1 MNVVIVSQCSK
12 NALKET
18 RRILDQ
24 FAERIGERTWQ
35 TPITSA
41 GLGTLRRMLRRKARK
56 NTAVACHWIRGR
68 DHSEL
73 VWIVGDASRFNLGG
87 AVPTNTTRRD
97 VLRSGDENDWHTG
110 EDIRLL
116 ASLAA
121 LLHDLGKACLAFQE
135 RLHGR
140 RSGANRYRHEWIS
153 LRLFQAF
160 VGGEADR
167 AWLQRLAQLSAE
179 DQDAWIQG
187 LLRDGVDTEAG
198 APFPSMPP
206 LAAAIG
212 WLVVTHHRLPQWPRG
227 DKDTGFHS
235 DHLAT
240 FPSIVTADWNQDTD
254 RQTEEGPADYWHF
267 AHALPMATERWRRR
281 ARHLAGRLL
290 NRLEH
295 HDQSWLDN
303 PYLMH
308 TARMALMLADHH
320 YSSLTDP
327 GERLRGQSGYPLY
340 ANTHPQTG
348 GLKQPLDEHLLGVEA
363 DTRAITRSLPSMNTA
378 LPRLARHKGF
388 RKRSADRR
396 FAWQDG
402 AFDLAAFLRASTAER
417 GFFGVNM
424 ASTGYGKTLANG
436 RIAYALAEP
445 ERGAR
450 FSVALG
456 LRTLTLQTGEAFRTL
471 LGLGKD
477 ELAIRVGG
485 SGSRELFDYFAEQA
499 AETGSASSQRL
510 MEEDGHVFFEGDFEN
525 HPVLRRLK
533 RDPGVRALLSA
544 PVLVS
549 TVDHLTPATE
559 GTRGGRQIAPM
570 LRLMSSDLILD
581 EVDDFGLED
590 LPALSRLVHWS
601 GMLGGRVLLSSAT
614 LPPALVEGLYRAYR
628 AGRESYQQNRGEPG
642 APVDIPCAWFDEHDR
657 RHVDCPEADR
667 FREAHGAF
675 ATKRQQRLGR
685 DEPRRRATIIPVTSE
700 ANGPRERIAEDMAET
715 LVVQTDELHRYH
727 HTVDPRSGRR
737 ISFGL
742 IRMANIEPLVAVAQ
756 ALIQRGA
763 PPGRRLH
770 LCVYHSQFP
779 ALSRSTIEYHLDR
792 ALDRREE
799 MAVFGQPNI
808 RAAID
813 GSPEADQLFVVLGS
827 PVTEVGRDH
836 DYDWAIVE
844 PSSMRSLIQLAG
856 RVRRHRPVSCEHPN
870 VHLLHKNFQALA
882 KPDDPAFRRPGFE
895 DGNRWRLHSHDLR
908 ELLRPEEYEVVDARP
923 RVLARDALAPNA
935 SLVDLEHARLG
946 KALIP
951 QTGPSE
957 NPQPSGRSR
966 RAARQRAVPPL
977 NAATW
982 YHLARATLSGDL
994 PRQQPFRRQQR
1005 AQAEL
1010 VLMPDDSGEDWQPQ
1024 RLWYSPGERRP
1035 SAYVDIDQQ
1044 VRRLDLSQARGERIS
1059 AWAIADY
1066 MEALAALA
1074 EVREASLEDCARSF
1088 GLVTLPEKREGDRGW
1103 QCHPWLGFFR
1113 WR

>member
-1 MNVVIVSQCSK
+1 M
-12 NALKET
+12 
-18 RRILDQ
+18 
-24 FAERIGERTWQ
+24 
-35 TPITSA
+35 
-41 GLGTLRRMLRRKARK
+41 
-56 NTAVACHWIRGR
+56 
-68 DHSEL
+68 
-73 VWIVGDASRFNLGG
+73 
-87 AVPTNTTRRD
+87 
-97 VLRSGDENDWHTG
+97 
-110 EDIRLL
+110 
-116 ASLAA
+116 
-121 LLHDLGKACLAFQE
+121 
-135 RLHGR
+135 
-140 RSGANRYRHEWIS
+140 
-153 LRLFQAF
+153 
-160 VGGEADR
+160 
-167 AWLQRLAQLSAE
+167 
-179 DQDAWIQG
+179 
-187 LLRDGVDTEAG
+187 
-198 APFPSMPP
+198 
-206 LAAAIG
+206 
-212 WLVVTHHRLPQWPRG
+212 
-227 DKDTGFHS
+227 
-235 DHLAT
+235 
-240 FPSIVTADWNQDTD
+240 
-254 RQTEEGPADYWHF
+254 
-267 AHALPMATERWRRR
+267 
-281 ARHLAGRLL
+281 
-290 NRLEH
+290 
-295 HDQSWLDN
+295 
-303 PYLMH
+303 
-308 TARMALMLADHH
+308 
-320 YSSLTDP
+320 
-327 GERLRGQSGYPLY
+327 
-340 ANTHPQTG
+340 
-348 GLKQPLDEHLLGVEA
+348 
-363 DTRAITRSLPSMNTA
+363 
-378 LPRLARHKGF
+378 
-388 RKRSADRR
+388 
-396 FAWQDG
+396 
-402 AFDLAAFLRASTAER
+402 
-417 GFFGVNM
+417 
-424 ASTGYGKTLANG
+424 
-436 RIAYALAEP
+436 
-445 ERGAR
+445 
-450 FSVALG
+450 
-456 LRTLTLQTGEAFRTL
+456 
-471 LGLGKD
+471 
-477 ELAIRVGG
+477 
-485 SGSRELFDYFAEQA
+485 
-499 AETGSASSQRL
+499 
-510 MEEDGHVFFEGDFEN
+510 
-525 HPVLRRLK
+525 
-533 RDPGVRALLSA
+533 
-544 PVLVS
+544 
-549 TVDHLTPATE
+549 
-559 GTRGGRQIAPM
+559 
-570 LRLMSSDLILD
+570 
-581 EVDDFGLED
+581 
-590 LPALSRLVHWS
+590 
-601 GMLGGRVLLSSAT
+601 
-614 LPPALVEGLYRAYR
+614 EGLYRAYR